1 MDKWET
7 FSKSKSSSSS
17 SESGAS
23 RMTIGLHAAYFDGSC
38 LSTNQAACVSGL
50 SSTDSYSMY
59 DPNESDSCDEEVS
72 ACIVQDC
79 KRSAV

>member
-23 RMTIGLHAAYFDGSC
+23 RMTIGLHVAYFDGSC
-38 LSTNQAACVSGL
+38 LSTNQAAYVVPGHDKKGKHTNL
-50 SSTDSYSMY
+50 
-59 DPNESDSCDEEVS
+59 
-72 ACIVQDC
+72 I
-79 KRSAV
+79 